1 MATHSVFLLDKR
13 VGRNSHWDRME
24 MKQRG
29 GEVRARMP
37 REDTWG
43 VWKAGSSIARRSR
56 CEVRGVD
63 GSAREVLNA

>member
-1 MATHSVFLLDKR
+1 MANLQPWEFLLDKR

-43 VWKAGSSIARRSR
+43 GGRLEAALPGGEQV
-56 CEVRGVD
+56 
-63 GSAREVLNA
+63 